1 VSEDLPRADRRRGL
15 EGLPTIDTVTR
26 SANRYNVS
34 VYAVDP
40 GAVPAPP
47 VVAAARPAEANA
59 LRSLASST
67 NGQFIVSVSDLVE
80 GMRPIASDSSAYYLL
95 RYTTTRADGKFHD
108 VQVSVRKAGVSI
120 RTRKGYWAA
129 APDEEARAALLR
141 PRAPVVLEPAQH
153 LSPLI
158 RPWFGAARGDRGR
171 TRVTFV
177 WEPTGRVPGTKQPA
191 AAHVVLKVLAADNSV
206 LFEGSV
212 LPTGPLGPDALDES
226 RTHAEFDAPPGNLRL
241 RMSIE
246 DESEQKIDSDVREL
260 NVRDLSAP
268 VVLGTPAVFRGRTA
282 RDFRTLASTPDA
294 VPVSAREF
302 SRTERLVIRVPA
314 YAPPDVPLTVTA
326 KLQNRKGQTMRTLA
340 VEPVAERSFLHEI
353 DLPLAGFAAGDYRI
367 EMVAKTPA
375 AMTTDVL
382 DLRITN

>member
-1 VSEDLPRADRRRGL
+1 
-15 EGLPTIDTVTR
+15 
-26 SANRYNVS
+26 
-34 VYAVDP
+34 
-40 GAVPAPP
+40 
-47 VVAAARPAEANA
+47 
-59 LRSLASST
+59 
-67 NGQFIVSVSDLVE
+67 
-80 GMRPIASDSSAYYLL
+80 
-95 RYTTTRADGKFHD
+95 
-108 VQVSVRKAGVSI
+108 
-120 RTRKGYWAA
+120 
-129 APDEEARAALLR
+129 
-141 PRAPVVLEPAQH
+141 
-153 LSPLI
+153 
-158 RPWFGAARGDRGR
+158 
-171 TRVTFV
+171 
-177 WEPTGRVPGTKQPA
+177 VPGTKQPA